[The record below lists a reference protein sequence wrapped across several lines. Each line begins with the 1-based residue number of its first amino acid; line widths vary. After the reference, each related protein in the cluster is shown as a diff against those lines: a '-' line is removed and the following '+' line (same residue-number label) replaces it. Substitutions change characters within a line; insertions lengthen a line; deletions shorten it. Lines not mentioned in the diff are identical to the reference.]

1 LTGTSAAFSGTA
13 QVGFVSGLKTWY
25 TGIDQLAIGANSAA
39 IVANASYIG
48 IQENSY
54 LNASGQW
61 KKVNAGGAS
70 NVWQD
75 NGTIY
80 FRTAVTGGSADDNI
94 NYHYCVMTPTGEFG
108 VNTSAP
114 GSYKL
119 YVNGTLKV
127 TGASALDD
135 ITCEDVSP
143 RDVLSA
149 RNITASTG
157 TFSSYIAANGGIKDD
172 GGDYGT
178 NGQVLSTN
186 GSNAVNWVDQS
197 SGGGSGDITS
207 VIGGNAIDV
216 SGGTS
221 GDATVN
227 HADTSTQA
235 TVNNSNNYVVQDI
248 TLDTY
253 GHVTAINS
261 KNIGGQSG
269 TPTIVNDITSI
280 STSGCSFTINFTRNG
295 STTSKGAT
303 LSCGG
308 GGS

>member
-1 LTGTSAAFSGTA
+1 MCLVAKSGKVGIGTTSPGT
-13 QVGFVSGLKTWY
+13 
-25 TGIDQLAIGANSAA
+25 
-39 IVANASYIG
+39 
-48 IQENSY
+48 
-54 LNASGQW
+54 
-61 KKVNAGGAS
+61 
-70 NVWQD
+70 
-75 NGTIY
+75 
-80 FRTAVTGGSADDNI
+80 
-94 NYHYCVMTPTGEFG
+94 
-108 VNTSAP
+108 
-114 GSYKL
+114 YKL

-186 GSNAVNWVDQS
+186 GSNAVHGVDQS
-197 SGGGSGDITS
+197 GGGGSGDITS
-207 VIGGNAIDV
+207 VIGGTGISV

-221 GDATVN
+221 DDATVN
-227 HADTSTQA
+227 LDTAGSDSMVNALVELT
-235 TVNNSNNYVVQDI
+235 TPHEDDFIIVSDEGTSGDPVKKCKLKHLEFVNNTTYSSSGCGFTINYRDWDNQ
-248 TLDTY
+248 TLDT
-253 GHVTAINS
+253 V
-261 KNIGGQSG
+261 
-269 TPTIVNDITSI
+269 SI
-280 STSGCSFTINFTRNG
+280 
-295 STTSKGAT
+295 T